1 MLLKENIPFSYIFGK
16 IKKEL
21 IAIAVYVV
29 TIYGIHFYLKTELS
43 IPISVPMI
51 LGTVISLL
59 LAFRANQAYDR
70 WWEARTVWGGI
81 VNDSRSFARQII
93 SFIDSAFE
101 NDEKAAF
108 ESRVVNRQI
117 AWAYSLGRTL
127 RGKRTAKNLSQWVSD
142 YDLDFINRFD
152 NAPMALLELQAR
164 EIKFALDSG
173 WINQYQHIALDKML
187 SNFSEHMGKCE
198 RIKKT
203 VFPSTYGLY
212 LHLSMN
218 LFIMLLPFALI
229 GIFGWLMMPLVIAIS
244 AAFWLI
250 EKMSVHL
257 QDPFENKP
265 TDTPVTAIAQT
276 IERDLKQVLRQQFNI
291 PVHNRIASGREQFY
305 VL

>member
-1 MLLKENIPFSYIFGK
+1 MLLKDNIPFSYVFGG
-16 IKKEL
+16 IKKEVIMITL
-21 IAIAVYVV
+21 YV
-29 TIYGIHFYLKTELS
+29 TIICLLQYSLHMQIS

-51 LGTVISLL
+51 LGTIISLL

-70 WWEARTVWGGI
+70 WWEARMVWGGI
-81 VNDSRSFARQII
+81 VNDSRTLGRQVVA
-93 SFIDSAFE
+93 FIDNGYEDDAKDRLE
-101 NDEKAAF
+101 Q
-108 ESRVVNRQI
+108 RLINRQI
-117 AWAYSLGRTL
+117 AWAHCLGRAL
-127 RGKRTAKNLSQWVSD
+127 RQKEDEKDLGKWLSQH
-142 YDLDFINRFD
+142 DLDFIARFSST
-152 NAPMALLELQAR
+152 PMAILELQAR
-164 EIKFALDSG
+164 DMKYALDNG
-173 WINQYQHIALDKML
+173 WINAYQHVEMDATLTR
-187 SNFSEHMGKCE
+187 FSDHMGKCE

-229 GIFGWLMMPLVIAIS
+229 EYFGWLMIPLVTMIAS
-244 AAFWLI
+244 AFWLI

-276 IERDLKQVLRQQFNI
+276 IERDLKQVLRQHSLSHI
-291 PVHNRIASGREQFY
+291 TDSRAEHFY

>member
-1 MLLKENIPFSYIFGK
+1 MLLKENIPFRYVFGK
-16 IKKEL
+16 IKREV
-21 IAIAVYVV
+21 IMITMYV
-29 TIYGIHFYLKTELS
+29 TIIALIHKALHLNIS

-70 WWEARTVWGGI
+70 WWEARIIWGAI
-81 VNDSRSFARQII
+81 VNDSRSFARQIV

-101 NDEKAAF
+101 SDEKAEF
-108 ESRVVNRQI
+108 ESRIINRQI
-117 AWAYSLGRTL
+117 AWAYSLGRSL
-127 RGKRTAKNLSQWVSD
+127 RKQGNDKSLERWISAQD
-142 YDLDFINRFD
+142 IDFINRFD
-152 NAPMALLELQAR
+152 NTPMALLELQAR
-164 EIKFALDSG
+164 EIKYALDNR
-173 WINQYQHIALDKML
+173 WINPYQHVELDRML
-187 SNFSEHMGKCE
+187 SNFSDHMGKSE
-198 RIKKT
+198 RIKNT

-229 GIFGWLMMPLVIAIS
+229 DYFGWLMIPLVTAIAS
-244 AAFWLI
+244 AFWLI
-250 EKMSVHL
+250 EKMSIHL

-276 IERDLKQVLRQQFNI
+276 IERDLKQVLRQ
-291 PVHNRIASGREQFY
+291 HSLSLYSSSEAKADQFY